1 MDLNYL
7 ATKEKYYSEIQYK
20 YKKLL
25 PLIIDTVISKH
36 NQMQFI
42 DMTDSELFE
51 HLRRIEENFGGT
63 QRAPKLAY
71 IEYLKVRLH
80 TFPKFKET
88 HVINKLMKTMR
99 ETDSLLTY
107 AESLYVSLAI
117 LGGEYDIEQAS

>member
-1 MDLNYL
+1 MNLNYL
-7 ATKEKYYSEIQYK
+7 ATKEKYYSEIRYK
-20 YKKLL
+20 HKKLL

-63 QRAPKLAY
+63 KRAPKLAY
-71 IEYLKVRLH
+71 IEYLKVRLY

>member
-1 MDLNYL
+1 
-7 ATKEKYYSEIQYK
+7 
-20 YKKLL
+20 
-25 PLIIDTVISKH
+25 
-36 NQMQFI
+36 
-42 DMTDSELFE
+42 MTDSELFE
-51 HLRRIEENFGGT
+51 RLRRIEENSGGT
-63 QRAPKLAY
+63 QRALKLAY